1 MKVYLVRKDGRY
13 LDSQF
18 GMCGMETMPT
28 LRGTRCF
35 INHDYAQ
42 VVAER
47 CGGEVVEAVRT
58 ADNKLEVVS

>member
-18 GMCGMETMPT
+18 GMRGMETKPT
-28 LRGTRCF
+28 LRGSRKF
-35 INHDYAQ
+35 ITPEYAQ

-47 CGGEVVEAVRT
+47 CGGEVVEAFRK
-58 ADNKLEVVS
+58 ADDTLDVLS